1 MRIDFHTNIKI
12 KDFFIPEKYKNPLLR
27 KIELFIG
34 LIELDKKNYKS
45 AYEHILKVL
54 YILFLLKLS
63 NHNYNIEFFNKQKIE
78 INEYFRLIEES
89 YEKEIKKEQ
98 ILDQSSSKSILTTND
113 RKSLSNINN
122 FNNSLNL
129 NSNSSIFFENKEL
142 ENQF

>member
-98 ILDQSSSKSILTTND
+98 ILDQSSSKSILTAND